1 MRMARVNIS
10 LPDQLLN
17 HAKGAGLNISQLT
30 ARAISDEL
38 NRRSKLAEFDAY
50 LAEMDA
56 EFGPLDPSELAE
68 GEEWADRVIG
78 PKITK
83 ADGAAKRSA

>member
-10 LPDQLLN
+10 ISDQLLK
-17 HAKGAGLNISQLT
+17 HAKAAGLNISQVA

-38 NRRSKLAEFDAY
+38 NRRSKLAQFDAY

-56 EFGPLDPSELAE
+56 ELGPLDPQKAAE
-68 GEEWADRVIG
+68 AEEWADRVLG
-78 PKITK
+78 PKL
-83 ADGAAKRSA
+83 AKDDDKTRRTA

>member
-17 HAKGAGLNISQLT
+17 HAKGAKLNISQLA

-38 NRRSKLAEFDAY
+38 NRLSKRAEFQAY
-50 LAEMDA
+50 LDELEAEL
-56 EFGPLDPSELAE
+56 GPLTPEEEAA
-68 GEEWADRVIG
+68 GEEWANRVLG
-78 PKITK
+78 PMPPENESKR
-83 ADGAAKRSA
+83 RSA